1 MKVFELKKI
10 TLICFL
16 LWSSVAYSQSKKEQ
30 ILTLSNRVDS
40 LTSVLLSDRATYS
53 TTQKKLESVISNL
66 SKDLDSV
73 IYNFKILSIKNENLV
88 QLNTQ
93 KQDTID
99 VLMDSIIQLN
109 NLLYRK
115 KKIEDVFPDNPW
127 LGQKIIFQAKV
138 NQVNVGDF
146 SEVYFELFDIN
157 KSSDGV
163 IIHMDDYT
171 WKLTGYYGK
180 MNNIEKLKEGE
191 LYQLTF
197 QSLEY
202 DNAPIKGID
211 WMLVEMIKVE

>member
-1 MKVFELKKI
+1 
-10 TLICFL
+10 L

-53 TTQKKLESVISNL
+53 TTQKKLETVISNL

-99 VLMDSIIQLN
+99 VVMDSIIKLN

-115 KKIEDVFPDNPW
+115 KKTEDVFPDNPW

>member
-16 LWSSVAYSQSKKEQ
+16 LWSSVVYSQSKKEQ

-53 TTQKKLESVISNL
+53 TTQKKLETVISNL

-99 VLMDSIIQLN
+99 VVMDMDDIHQLIPLYLEQIIETYQ
-109 NLLYRK
+109 
-115 KKIEDVFPDNPW
+115 V
-127 LGQKIIFQAKV
+127 GQK
-138 NQVNVGDF
+138 
-146 SEVYFELFDIN
+146 
-157 KSSDGV
+157 
-163 IIHMDDYT
+163 
-171 WKLTGYYGK
+171 
-180 MNNIEKLKEGE
+180 
-191 LYQLTF
+191 
-197 QSLEY
+197 
-202 DNAPIKGID
+202 
-211 WMLVEMIKVE
+211 

>member
-1 MKVFELKKI
+1 MNVFILKKF

-16 LWSSVAYSQSKKEQ
+16 LWGSVVYSQSKKEQ

-40 LTSVLLSDRATYS
+40 LENVLLSEKASYS
-53 TTQKKLESVISNL
+53 TTQKKMERVIINL
-66 SKDLDSV
+66 SKNLDSV

-99 VLMDSIIQLN
+99 IAMDSIIQLN
-109 NLLYRK
+109 DLLYRK
-115 KKIEDVFPDNPW
+115 KKTKDIFPNNPW

-157 KSSDGV
+157 KRSDGV
-163 IIHMDDYT
+163 TIHMDDYT
-171 WKLTGYYGK
+171 WKLTGYYSK

-191 LYQLTF
+191 FYQLIF
-197 QSLEY
+197 QSLAY
-202 DNAPIKGID
+202 DNAPIEGID